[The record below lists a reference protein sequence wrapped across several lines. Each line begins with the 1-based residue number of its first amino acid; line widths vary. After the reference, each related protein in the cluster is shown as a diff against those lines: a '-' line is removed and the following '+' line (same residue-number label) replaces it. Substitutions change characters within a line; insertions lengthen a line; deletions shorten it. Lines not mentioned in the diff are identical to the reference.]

1 MKKKLVAL
9 VALAAMVLSMLPVAA
24 FADETTTPTTP
35 KINIYVTGYN
45 NDMSRDEISVS
56 ITGDDLEVGMLVY
69 WLVNGVDQPQYLGKI
84 TRTGESQN
92 NFYIKK
98 ADIPG
103 IEDGVNRPLT
113 ISVSDADF
121 ENFIISKEVD
131 KDIQPVAPSSMKINV
146 DTKGGTSNRT
156 FTVTFDDEY
165 VMGANDEL
173 AYQQFDKDGDPV
185 PGTNTKYVDITSVKD
200 GKFTFT
206 KSFDEDTASV
216 KFTFERNGV
225 ADKDLTATVK
235 LESPYGEFKELM
247 LDFGT
252 TVIKQGETLTGKL
265 YYVNTDGKRTD
276 ITDEADSYNVV
287 TTDSDA
293 LESSN
298 SPDTPTV
305 TIADDATLGSK
316 VNILAFYNNKP
327 VNASLTVIDDAEPG
341 KVKMNITS
349 GSIVTEKEDQ
359 IGVAFTLL
367 DNNGKTMKLSFRP
380 TNVDIRWIDSSVSDP
395 GFSVIATDG
404 TTTLLQTKGVLNTA
418 LACKKPCTGKFEITF
433 TDDKGHAY
441 QVVSDTFTFKDPDAE
456 PEGAQKVVVTIGSTT
471 MQVDGKNK
479 TIIAPPII
487 DNGRTYVP
495 LRAISEAFGATVD
508 WKQATNLITIDRGDT
523 HIVMTPYKLAYTLN
537 GQEKM
542 MDVAPYI
549 STAYASTMV
558 PVRFIAD
565 AFGFDSIPEYNADN
579 TTRAVTFTVK

>member
-24 FADETTTPTTP
+24 FADNTTTPA
-35 KINIYVTGYN
+35 KDINIYVTGYDSN
-45 NDMSRDEISVS
+45 VSGQDVSVS
-56 ITGDDLEVGMLVY
+56 ITGKDLKVGMAVY
-69 WLVNGVDQPQYLGKI
+69 WRVDNVSEFEYLGDI
-84 TRTGESQN
+84 TKTTGQN

-103 IEDGVNRPLT
+103 LSSADANDLT
-113 ISVSDADF
+113 IAVMDDDLNRLALESF
-121 ENFIISKEVD
+121 EKEVL
-131 KDIQPVAPSSMKINV
+131 PVAPSSMKITV

-156 FTVTFDDEY
+156 FTVTFDDDY
-165 VMGANDEL
+165 VMGENDEL
-173 AYQQFDKDGDPV
+173 AYQQYDKDGDAV

-235 LESPYGEFKELM
+235 LESPYGEFKELV

-367 DNNGKTMKLSFRP
+367 DDNGKTMKLSFRP

-456 PEGAQKVVVTIGSTT
+456 PEGAQKVIVTIGSTT

>member
-24 FADETTTPTTP
+24 FAAETTTPADD
-35 KINIYVTGYN
+35 IEIYVTGYN
-45 NDMSRDEISVS
+45 NNTTGQDVSIS
-56 ITGDDLEVGMLVY
+56 ITGDDLKNGMTVLWRVE
-69 WLVNGVDQPQYLGKI
+69 GISEFTTLGDI
-84 TRTGESQN
+84 YNPGGQN
-92 NFYIKK
+92 NYYLKR
-98 ADIPG
+98 ADIPELSSG
-103 IEDGVNRPLT
+103 NKDKLT
-113 ISVSDADF
+113 IAVVDNELIRQAMESF
-121 ENFIISKEVD
+121 EKEVV
-131 KDIQPVAPSSMKINV
+131 PVAPSSMKVTV

-156 FTVTFDDEY
+156 FTVTFDDGY
-165 VMGANDEL
+165 VMGANDQL
-173 AYQQFDKDGDPV
+173 AYEQFDKDGDPV
-185 PGTNTKYVDITSVKD
+185 PGTNTKYVDVTGVKD

-206 KSFDEDTASV
+206 RSFDEDTASV
-216 KFTFERNGV
+216 KFTFERNDV
-225 ADKDLTATVK
+225 ADKNLTATVK
-235 LESPYGEFKELM
+235 LASPYGD
-247 LDFGT
+247 LDYYDFTFDTGSLVERGQDVAGT
-252 TVIKQGETLTGKL
+252 V
-265 YYVNTDGKRTD
+265 YYVNKEGKRYD
-276 ITDEADSYNVV
+276 ITDECLFAV
-287 TTDSDA
+287 TPSNLVEAITDSSDCGFTVKEDA
-293 LESSN
+293 ELN
-298 SPDTPTV
+298 KV
-305 TIADDATLGSK
+305 ITITALFNGNK
-316 VNILAFYNNKP
+316 V
-327 VNASLTVIDDAEPG
+327 ASQNFTIVEDAEPG
-341 KVKMNITS
+341 DVKMNRTS
-349 GSIVTEKEDQ
+349 YNAGEETGIE
-359 IGVAFTLL
+359 FTLL
-367 DNNGKTMKLSFRP
+367 DDKGQTMKLDFFPSDI
-380 TNVDIRWIDSSVSDP
+380 NIRWIDSSVSDP
-395 GFSVIATDG
+395 GFRVNLTDHG
-404 TTTLLQTKGVLNTA
+404 ASITTKGKLLTSIT
-418 LACKKPCTGKFEITF
+418 CKKPCTGKFEITF

>member
-24 FADETTTPTTP
+24 FADGTTTPA
-35 KINIYVTGYN
+35 KDINIYVTGYDSN
-45 NDMSRDEISVS
+45 VSGQDVSVS
-56 ITGDDLEVGMLVY
+56 ITGKDLKVGMAVY
-69 WLVNGVDQPQYLGKI
+69 WRVDDVSEFEYLGDI
-84 TRTGESQN
+84 TKTTGQN

-98 ADIPG
+98 ADIP
-103 IEDGVNRPLT
+103 ELSSADANDLT
-113 ISVSDADF
+113 IAVMDDDLNRLALESF
-121 ENFIISKEVD
+121 EKEVL
-131 KDIQPVAPSSMKINV
+131 PVAPSSMKITV

-156 FTVTFDDEY
+156 FTVTFDDDY
-165 VMGANDEL
+165 VMGENDEL
-173 AYQQFDKDGDPV
+173 AYQQYDKDGDAV

-235 LESPYGEFKELM
+235 LESPYGELKELDY
-247 LDFGT
+247 DFGSAI
-252 TVIKQGETLTGKL
+252 VKQGEKVSGTV

-276 ITDEADSYNVV
+276 ITDEVEGYFFSCDDNSVIAASN
-287 TTDSDA
+287 TTTGE
-293 LESSN
+293 L
-298 SPDTPTV
+298 
-305 TIADDATLGSK
+305 TIADNAKLGSVIK
-316 VNILAFYNNKP
+316 ANAFYNGKTITT
-327 VNASLTVIDDAEPG
+327 SLTVVSDADPG
-341 KVKMNITS
+341 DVKMNRTS
-349 GSIVTEKEDQ
+349 YNAGEEL
-359 IGVAFTLL
+359 GLEFTLL
-367 DNNGKTMKLSFRP
+367 DDKGQTKKLDFFPS
-380 TNVDIRWIDSSVSDP
+380 NIDIRWIDSSVSDP
-395 GFSVIATDG
+395 GFRVNLTDHG
-404 TTTLLQTKGVLNTA
+404 ASITTKGKLLTSIT
-418 LACKKPCTGKFEITF
+418 CDKPCTGKFEITF

-456 PEGAQKVVVTIGSTT
+456 PEGAEKVVVTIGSTT

>member
-1 MKKKLVAL
+1 MKKRLIAL

-24 FADETTTPTTP
+24 FAAETTTPADD
-35 KINIYVTGYN
+35 IEIYVTGYN
-45 NDMSRDEISVS
+45 NNTTGQDVSIS
-56 ITGDDLEVGMLVY
+56 ITGDDLKNGMTVLWRVE
-69 WLVNGVDQPQYLGKI
+69 GISEFTTLGDI
-84 TRTGESQN
+84 YNPGGQN
-92 NFYIKK
+92 NYYLKR
-98 ADIPG
+98 ADIPELSSG
-103 IEDGVNRPLT
+103 NKDKLT
-113 ISVSDADF
+113 IAVVDNELIRQAMESF
-121 ENFIISKEVD
+121 GKEVV
-131 KDIQPVAPSSMKINV
+131 PVAPSSMKVTV

-156 FTVTFDDEY
+156 FTVTFDDGY
-165 VMGANDEL
+165 VMGANDQL
-173 AYQQFDKDGDPV
+173 AYEQFDKDGDPV
-185 PGTNTKYVDITSVKD
+185 PGTNTKYVDVTGVKD

-206 KSFDEDTASV
+206 RSFDEDTASV
-216 KFTFERNGV
+216 KFTFERNDV
-225 ADKDLTATVK
+225 ADKNLTATVK
-235 LESPYGEFKELM
+235 LASPYGD
-247 LDFGT
+247 LDYYDFTFDTGSLVERGQDVAGT
-252 TVIKQGETLTGKL
+252 V
-265 YYVNTDGKRTD
+265 YYVNKEGKRYD
-276 ITDEADSYNVV
+276 ITDECLFAV
-287 TTDSDA
+287 TPSNLVEAITDSSDCGFTVKEDA
-293 LESSN
+293 ELN
-298 SPDTPTV
+298 KV
-305 TIADDATLGSK
+305 ITITALFNGNK
-316 VNILAFYNNKP
+316 V
-327 VNASLTVIDDAEPG
+327 ASQNFTIVEDAEPG
-341 KVKMNITS
+341 DVKMNRTS
-349 GSIVTEKEDQ
+349 YNAGEETGIE
-359 IGVAFTLL
+359 FTLL
-367 DNNGKTMKLSFRP
+367 DDKGQTMKLDFFPSDI
-380 TNVDIRWIDSSVSDP
+380 NIRWIDSSVSDP
-395 GFSVIATDG
+395 GFRVNLTDHG
-404 TTTLLQTKGVLNTA
+404 ASITTKGKLLTSIT
-418 LACKKPCTGKFEITF
+418 CDKPCTGKFEITF

>member
-1 MKKKLVAL
+1 M
-9 VALAAMVLSMLPVAA
+9 
-24 FADETTTPTTP
+24 D
-35 KINIYVTGYN
+35 
-45 NDMSRDEISVS
+45 
-56 ITGDDLEVGMLVY
+56 DDLNRLA
-69 WLVNGVDQPQYLGKI
+69 L
-84 TRTGESQN
+84 ES
-92 NFYIKK
+92 
-98 ADIPG
+98 
-103 IEDGVNRPLT
+103 
-113 ISVSDADF
+113 F
-121 ENFIISKEVD
+121 EKEV
-131 KDIQPVAPSSMKINV
+131 IPVAPSSMKITV

-156 FTVTFDDEY
+156 FTVTFDDDY
-165 VMGANDEL
+165 VMGENDEL
-173 AYQQFDKDGDPV
+173 AYQQYDKDGDAV
-185 PGTNTKYVDITSVKD
+185 PGTNTKYVDIISVKD

-206 KSFDEDTASV
+206 ESFDEDTASV

-235 LESPYGEFKELM
+235 LESPYGEFKELV

-367 DNNGKTMKLSFRP
+367 DNNGKNMKLSFRP

-418 LACKKPCTGKFEITF
+418 LACDKPCTGKFEITF

>member
-24 FADETTTPTTP
+24 FADGTTTPA
-35 KINIYVTGYN
+35 KDINIYVTGYDSN
-45 NDMSRDEISVS
+45 VSGQDVSVS
-56 ITGDDLEVGMLVY
+56 ITGKDLKVGMAVY
-69 WLVNGVDQPQYLGKI
+69 WRVDNVSEFEYLGDIKK
-84 TRTGESQN
+84 TTGQN

-98 ADIPG
+98 ADIP
-103 IEDGVNRPLT
+103 ELSSADANDLT
-113 ISVSDADF
+113 IAVMDDDLNRLALESF
-121 ENFIISKEVD
+121 EKEVL
-131 KDIQPVAPSSMKINV
+131 PVAPSSMKITV

-156 FTVTFDDEY
+156 FTVTFDDDY
-165 VMGANDEL
+165 VMGENDEL
-173 AYQQFDKDGDPV
+173 AYQQYDKDGDAV

-216 KFTFERNGV
+216 KFTFERNSV

-235 LESPYGEFKELM
+235 LESPYGEFKELV

-367 DNNGKTMKLSFRP
+367 DNNGKNMKLSFRP

-418 LACKKPCTGKFEITF
+418 LACDKPCTGKFEITF

-456 PEGAQKVVVTIGSTT
+456 PEGAEKVVVTIGSTT

>member
-24 FADETTTPTTP
+24 FADGTTTPA
-35 KINIYVTGYN
+35 KDINIYVTGYDSN
-45 NDMSRDEISVS
+45 VSGQDVSVS
-56 ITGDDLEVGMLVY
+56 ITGKDLKVGMAVY
-69 WLVNGVDQPQYLGKI
+69 WRVDNVSEFEYLGDI
-84 TRTGESQN
+84 TKTTGQN

-98 ADIPG
+98 ADIP
-103 IEDGVNRPLT
+103 ELSSADANDLT
-113 ISVSDADF
+113 IAVMDDDLNRLALESF
-121 ENFIISKEVD
+121 EKEVL
-131 KDIQPVAPSSMKINV
+131 PVAPSSMKITV

-156 FTVTFDDEY
+156 FTVTFDDDY
-165 VMGANDEL
+165 VMGENDEL
-173 AYQQFDKDGDPV
+173 AYQQYDKDGDAV

-235 LESPYGEFKELM
+235 LESPYGEFKELV

-367 DNNGKTMKLSFRP
+367 DDNGKTLKLSFRP

-456 PEGAQKVVVTIGSTT
+456 PEGAEKVVVTIGSTT

>member
-24 FADETTTPTTP
+24 FADGTTTPA
-35 KINIYVTGYN
+35 KDINIYVTGYDSN
-45 NDMSRDEISVS
+45 VSGQDVSVS
-56 ITGDDLEVGMLVY
+56 ITGKDLKVGMAVY
-69 WLVNGVDQPQYLGKI
+69 WRVDNVSEFEYLGDI
-84 TRTGESQN
+84 TKTTGQN

-98 ADIPG
+98 ADIP
-103 IEDGVNRPLT
+103 ELSSADANDLT
-113 ISVSDADF
+113 IAVMDDDLNRLALESF
-121 ENFIISKEVD
+121 EKEV
-131 KDIQPVAPSSMKINV
+131 IPVAPSSMKITV

-156 FTVTFDDEY
+156 FTVTFDDDY
-165 VMGANDEL
+165 VMGENDEL
-173 AYQQFDKDGDPV
+173 AYQQYDKDGDAV
-185 PGTNTKYVDITSVKD
+185 PGTNTKYVDIISVKD

-206 KSFDEDTASV
+206 ESFDEDTASV

-235 LESPYGEFKELM
+235 LESPYGEFKELV

-367 DNNGKTMKLSFRP
+367 DNNGKNMKLSFRP

-418 LACKKPCTGKFEITF
+418 LACDKPCTGKFEITF

>member
-24 FADETTTPTTP
+24 FADGTTTPA
-35 KINIYVTGYN
+35 KDINIYVTGYDSN
-45 NDMSRDEISVS
+45 VSGQDVSVS
-56 ITGDDLEVGMLVY
+56 ITGKDLKVGMAVY
-69 WLVNGVDQPQYLGKI
+69 WRVDNVSEFEYLGDI
-84 TRTGESQN
+84 TKTTGQN

-98 ADIPG
+98 ADIP
-103 IEDGVNRPLT
+103 ELSSADANDLT
-113 ISVSDADF
+113 IAVMDDDLNRLALESF
-121 ENFIISKEVD
+121 EKEVL
-131 KDIQPVAPSSMKINV
+131 PVAPSSMKITV

-156 FTVTFDDEY
+156 FTVTFDDDY
-165 VMGANDEL
+165 VMGENDEL
-173 AYQQFDKDGDPV
+173 AYQQYDKDGDAV
-185 PGTNTKYVDITSVKD
+185 PGTNTQYVDITSVKD

-235 LESPYGEFKELM
+235 LESPYGEFKELV

-367 DNNGKTMKLSFRP
+367 DDNGKTMKLSFRP

-456 PEGAQKVVVTIGSTT
+456 PEGAEKVVVTIGSTT

-579 TTRAVTFTVK
+579 TTRAVTFTIK

>member
-24 FADETTTPTTP
+24 FAAETTTPADD
-35 KINIYVTGYN
+35 IEIYVTGYN
-45 NDMSRDEISVS
+45 NNTTGQDVSIS
-56 ITGDDLEVGMLVY
+56 ITGDDLKNGMTVLWRVE
-69 WLVNGVDQPQYLGKI
+69 GISEFTTLGDI
-84 TRTGESQN
+84 YNPGGQN
-92 NFYIKK
+92 NYYLKR
-98 ADIPG
+98 ADIPELSSG
-103 IEDGVNRPLT
+103 NKDKLT
-113 ISVSDADF
+113 IAIVDNELIRQAMESF
-121 ENFIISKEVD
+121 EKEVV
-131 KDIQPVAPSSMKINV
+131 PVAPSSMKVTV

-156 FTVTFDDEY
+156 FTVTFDDGY
-165 VMGANDEL
+165 VMGANDQL
-173 AYQQFDKDGDPV
+173 AYEQFDKDGDPV
-185 PGTNTKYVDITSVKD
+185 PGTNTKYVDVTGVKD

-206 KSFDEDTASV
+206 RSFDEDTASV
-216 KFTFERNGV
+216 KFTFERNDV
-225 ADKDLTATVK
+225 ADKNLTATVK
-235 LESPYGEFKELM
+235 LASPYGD
-247 LDFGT
+247 LDYYDFTFDTGSLVERGQDVAGT
-252 TVIKQGETLTGKL
+252 V
-265 YYVNTDGKRTD
+265 YYVNKEGKRYD
-276 ITDEADSYNVV
+276 ITDECLFAV
-287 TTDSDA
+287 TPSNLVEAITDSSDCGFTVKEDA
-293 LESSN
+293 ELN
-298 SPDTPTV
+298 KV
-305 TIADDATLGSK
+305 ITITALFNGNK
-316 VNILAFYNNKP
+316 V
-327 VNASLTVIDDAEPG
+327 ASQNFTIVEDAEPG
-341 KVKMNITS
+341 DVKMNRTS
-349 GSIVTEKEDQ
+349 YNAGEETGIE
-359 IGVAFTLL
+359 FTLL
-367 DNNGKTMKLSFRP
+367 DDKGQTMKLDFFPSDI
-380 TNVDIRWIDSSVSDP
+380 NIRWIDSSVSDP
-395 GFSVIATDG
+395 GFRVNLTDHG
-404 TTTLLQTKGVLNTA
+404 ASITTKGKLLTSIT
-418 LACKKPCTGKFEITF
+418 CDKPCTGKFEITF

>member
-24 FADETTTPTTP
+24 FADGTTTPA
-35 KINIYVTGYN
+35 KDINIYVTGYDSN
-45 NDMSRDEISVS
+45 VSGQDVSVS
-56 ITGDDLEVGMLVY
+56 ITGKDLKVGMAVY
-69 WLVNGVDQPQYLGKI
+69 WRVDNVSEFEYLGDI
-84 TRTGESQN
+84 TKTTGQN

-98 ADIPG
+98 ADIP
-103 IEDGVNRPLT
+103 ELSSADANDLT
-113 ISVSDADF
+113 IAVMDDDLNRLALESF
-121 ENFIISKEVD
+121 EKEVL
-131 KDIQPVAPSSMKINV
+131 PVAPSSMKITV

-156 FTVTFDDEY
+156 FTVTFDDDY
-165 VMGANDEL
+165 VMGENDEL
-173 AYQQFDKDGDPV
+173 AYQQYDKDGDAV

-235 LESPYGEFKELM
+235 LESPYGELKELDY
-247 LDFGT
+247 DFGSAI
-252 TVIKQGETLTGKL
+252 VKQGEKVSGTV

-276 ITDEADSYNVV
+276 ITDEVEGYFFSCDDNSVIA
-287 TTDSDA
+287 
-293 LESSN
+293 SSN
-298 SPDTPTV
+298 TTTGEL
-305 TIADDATLGSK
+305 TIADNAKLGSVIK
-316 VNILAFYNNKP
+316 ANAFYNGKTITT
-327 VNASLTVIDDAEPG
+327 SLTVVSDADPG
-341 KVKMNITS
+341 DVKMNRTS
-349 GSIVTEKEDQ
+349 YNAGEEL
-359 IGVAFTLL
+359 GLEFTLL
-367 DNNGKTMKLSFRP
+367 DDKGQTMKLDFFPS
-380 TNVDIRWIDSSVSDP
+380 NIDIRWIDSSVSDP
-395 GFSVIATDG
+395 GFRVNLTDHG
-404 TTTLLQTKGVLNTA
+404 ASITTKGKLLTSIT
-418 LACKKPCTGKFEITF
+418 CDKPCTGKFEITF

-456 PEGAQKVVVTIGSTT
+456 PEGAEKVVVTIGSTT

-479 TIIAPPII
+479 TIIAPPIV

>member
-24 FADETTTPTTP
+24 FAAETTTPADD
-35 KINIYVTGYN
+35 IEIYVTGYN
-45 NDMSRDEISVS
+45 NNTTGQDVSIS
-56 ITGDDLEVGMLVY
+56 ITGDDLKNGMTVLWRVE
-69 WLVNGVDQPQYLGKI
+69 GISEFTTLGDI
-84 TRTGESQN
+84 YNPGGQN
-92 NFYIKK
+92 NYYLKR
-98 ADIPG
+98 ADIPELSSG
-103 IEDGVNRPLT
+103 NKDKLT
-113 ISVSDADF
+113 IAVVDNELIRQAMESF
-121 ENFIISKEVD
+121 EKEVV
-131 KDIQPVAPSSMKINV
+131 PVAPSSMKVTV

-156 FTVTFDDEY
+156 FTVTFDDGY
-165 VMGANDEL
+165 VMGANDQL
-173 AYQQFDKDGDPV
+173 AYEQFDKDGDPV
-185 PGTNTKYVDITSVKD
+185 PGTNTKYVDVTGVKD

-206 KSFDEDTASV
+206 RSFDEDTASV
-216 KFTFERNGV
+216 KFTFERNDV
-225 ADKDLTATVK
+225 ADKNLTATVK
-235 LESPYGEFKELM
+235 LASPYGD
-247 LDFGT
+247 LDYYDFTFDTGSLVERGQDVAGT
-252 TVIKQGETLTGKL
+252 V
-265 YYVNTDGKRTD
+265 YYVNKEGKRYD
-276 ITDEADSYNVV
+276 ITDECLFAV
-287 TTDSDA
+287 TPSNLVEAITDSSDCGFTVKEDA
-293 LESSN
+293 ELN
-298 SPDTPTV
+298 KV
-305 TIADDATLGSK
+305 ITITALFNGNK
-316 VNILAFYNNKP
+316 V
-327 VNASLTVIDDAEPG
+327 ASQNFTIVEDAEPG
-341 KVKMNITS
+341 DVKMNRTS
-349 GSIVTEKEDQ
+349 YNAGEETGIE
-359 IGVAFTLL
+359 FTLL
-367 DNNGKTMKLSFRP
+367 DDKGQTMKLDFFPS
-380 TNVDIRWIDSSVSDP
+380 NIDIRWIDSSVSDP
-395 GFSVIATDG
+395 GFRVNLTDHG
-404 TTTLLQTKGVLNTA
+404 ASITTKGKLLTSIT
-418 LACKKPCTGKFEITF
+418 CDKPCTGKFEITF

-456 PEGAQKVVVTIGSTT
+456 PEGAEKVVVTIGSTT

>member
-24 FADETTTPTTP
+24 FADDTTTPA
-35 KINIYVTGYN
+35 KDINIYVTGYDSN
-45 NDMSRDEISVS
+45 VSGQDVSVS
-56 ITGDDLEVGMLVY
+56 ITGKDLKVGMAVY
-69 WLVNGVDQPQYLGKI
+69 WRVDDVSEFEYLGDI
-84 TRTGESQN
+84 TKTTGQN

-98 ADIPG
+98 ADIP
-103 IEDGVNRPLT
+103 ELSSADANDLT
-113 ISVSDADF
+113 IAVMDDDLNRLALESF
-121 ENFIISKEVD
+121 EKEVL
-131 KDIQPVAPSSMKINV
+131 PVAPSSMKITV

-156 FTVTFDDEY
+156 FTVTFDDDY
-165 VMGANDEL
+165 VMGENDEL
-173 AYQQFDKDGDPV
+173 AYQQYDKDGDAV

-235 LESPYGEFKELM
+235 LESPYGELKELDY
-247 LDFGT
+247 DFGSAI
-252 TVIKQGETLTGKL
+252 VKQGEKVSGTV

-276 ITDEADSYNVV
+276 ITDEVEGYFFSCDDNSVIAASN
-287 TTDSDA
+287 TTTGE
-293 LESSN
+293 L
-298 SPDTPTV
+298 
-305 TIADDATLGSK
+305 TIADNAKLGSVIK
-316 VNILAFYNNKP
+316 ANAFYNGKTITT
-327 VNASLTVIDDAEPG
+327 SLTVVSDADPG
-341 KVKMNITS
+341 DVKMNRTS
-349 GSIVTEKEDQ
+349 YNAGEEL
-359 IGVAFTLL
+359 GLEFTLL
-367 DNNGKTMKLSFRP
+367 DDKGQTKKLDFFPS
-380 TNVDIRWIDSSVSDP
+380 NIDIRWIDSSVSDP
-395 GFSVIATDG
+395 GFRVNLTDHG
-404 TTTLLQTKGVLNTA
+404 ASITTKGKLLTSIT
-418 LACKKPCTGKFEITF
+418 CDKPCTGKFEITF

-456 PEGAQKVVVTIGSTT
+456 PEGAEKVVVTIGSTT

-479 TIIAPPII
+479 TIIAPPIV

>member
-24 FADETTTPTTP
+24 FADGTTTPA
-35 KINIYVTGYN
+35 KDINIYVTGYDSN
-45 NDMSRDEISVS
+45 VSGQDVSVS
-56 ITGDDLEVGMLVY
+56 ITGKDLKVGMAVY
-69 WLVNGVDQPQYLGKI
+69 WRVDNVSEFEYLGDI
-84 TRTGESQN
+84 TKTTGQN

-103 IEDGVNRPLT
+103 LSSADANDLT
-113 ISVSDADF
+113 IAVMDDDLNRLALESF
-121 ENFIISKEVD
+121 EKEVL
-131 KDIQPVAPSSMKINV
+131 PVAPSSMKITV

-156 FTVTFDDEY
+156 FTVTFDDDY
-165 VMGANDEL
+165 VMGENDEL
-173 AYQQFDKDGDPV
+173 AYQQYDKDGDAV
-185 PGTNTKYVDITSVKD
+185 PGTNTKYVDITSAKD

-235 LESPYGEFKELM
+235 LESPYGEFKELV

-367 DNNGKTMKLSFRP
+367 DDNGKTMKLSFRP

>member
-24 FADETTTPTTP
+24 FADDTTTPA
-35 KINIYVTGYN
+35 KDINIYVTGYDSN
-45 NDMSRDEISVS
+45 VSGQDVSVS
-56 ITGDDLEVGMLVY
+56 ITGKDLKVGMAVY
-69 WLVNGVDQPQYLGKI
+69 WRVDDVSEFEYLGDI
-84 TRTGESQN
+84 TKTTGQN

-98 ADIPG
+98 ADIP
-103 IEDGVNRPLT
+103 ELSSADANDLT
-113 ISVSDADF
+113 IAVMDDDLNRLALESF
-121 ENFIISKEVD
+121 EKEVL
-131 KDIQPVAPSSMKINV
+131 PVAPSSMKITV

-156 FTVTFDDEY
+156 FTVTFDDDY
-165 VMGANDEL
+165 VMGENDEL
-173 AYQQFDKDGDPV
+173 AYQQYDKDGDAV

-235 LESPYGEFKELM
+235 LESPYGELKELDY
-247 LDFGT
+247 DFGSAI
-252 TVIKQGETLTGKL
+252 VKQGEKVSGTV

-276 ITDEADSYNVV
+276 ITDEVEGYFFSCDDNSVIAASN
-287 TTDSDA
+287 TTTGE
-293 LESSN
+293 L
-298 SPDTPTV
+298 
-305 TIADDATLGSK
+305 TIADNAKLGSVIK
-316 VNILAFYNNKP
+316 ANAFYNGKTITT
-327 VNASLTVIDDAEPG
+327 SLTVVSDADPG
-341 KVKMNITS
+341 DVKMNRTS
-349 GSIVTEKEDQ
+349 YNAGEEL
-359 IGVAFTLL
+359 GLEFTLL
-367 DNNGKTMKLSFRP
+367 DDKGQTMKLDFFPS
-380 TNVDIRWIDSSVSDP
+380 NIDIRWIDSSVSDP
-395 GFSVIATDG
+395 GFRVNLTDHG
-404 TTTLLQTKGVLNTA
+404 ASITTKGKLLTSIT
-418 LACKKPCTGKFEITF
+418 CDKPCTGKFEITF

-456 PEGAQKVVVTIGSTT
+456 PEGAEKVVVTIGSTT

-479 TIIAPPII
+479 TIIAPPIV

>member
-24 FADETTTPTTP
+24 FADGTTTPA
-35 KINIYVTGYN
+35 KDINIYVTGYDSN
-45 NDMSRDEISVS
+45 VSGQDVSVS
-56 ITGDDLEVGMLVY
+56 ITGKDLKVGMAVY
-69 WLVNGVDQPQYLGKI
+69 WRVDNVSEFEYLGDI
-84 TRTGESQN
+84 TKTTGQN

-98 ADIPG
+98 ADIP
-103 IEDGVNRPLT
+103 ELSSADANDLT
-113 ISVSDADF
+113 IAVMDDDLNRLALESF
-121 ENFIISKEVD
+121 EKEV
-131 KDIQPVAPSSMKINV
+131 IPVAPSSMKITV

-156 FTVTFDDEY
+156 FTVTFDDDY
-165 VMGANDEL
+165 VMGENDEL
-173 AYQQFDKDGDPV
+173 AYQQYDKDGDAV

-235 LESPYGEFKELM
+235 LESPYGELKELDY
-247 LDFGT
+247 DFGSAI
-252 TVIKQGETLTGKL
+252 VKQGEKVSGTV

-276 ITDEADSYNVV
+276 ITDEVEGYFFSCDDNSVIA
-287 TTDSDA
+287 
-293 LESSN
+293 SSN
-298 SPDTPTV
+298 TTTGEL
-305 TIADDATLGSK
+305 TIADNAKLGSVIK
-316 VNILAFYNNKP
+316 ANAFYNGKTITT
-327 VNASLTVIDDAEPG
+327 SLTVVSDADPG
-341 KVKMNITS
+341 DVKMNRTS
-349 GSIVTEKEDQ
+349 YNAGEEL
-359 IGVAFTLL
+359 GLEFTLL
-367 DNNGKTMKLSFRP
+367 DDKGQTMKLDFFPS
-380 TNVDIRWIDSSVSDP
+380 NIDIRWIDSSVSDP
-395 GFSVIATDG
+395 GFRVNLTDHG
-404 TTTLLQTKGVLNTA
+404 ASITTKGKLLTSIT
-418 LACKKPCTGKFEITF
+418 CDKPCTGKFEITF

>member
-24 FADETTTPTTP
+24 FADDTTTPA
-35 KINIYVTGYN
+35 KDINIYVTGYDSN
-45 NDMSRDEISVS
+45 VSGQDVSVS
-56 ITGDDLEVGMLVY
+56 ITGKDLKVGMAVY
-69 WLVNGVDQPQYLGKI
+69 WRVDDVSEFEYLGDI
-84 TRTGESQN
+84 TKTTGQN

-98 ADIPG
+98 ADIP
-103 IEDGVNRPLT
+103 ELSSADANDLT
-113 ISVSDADF
+113 IAVMDDDLNRLALESF
-121 ENFIISKEVD
+121 EKEVL
-131 KDIQPVAPSSMKINV
+131 PVAPSSMKITV

-156 FTVTFDDEY
+156 FTVTFDDDY
-165 VMGANDEL
+165 VMGENDEL
-173 AYQQFDKDGDPV
+173 AYQQYDKDGDAV

-235 LESPYGEFKELM
+235 LESPYGELKELDY
-247 LDFGT
+247 DFGSAI
-252 TVIKQGETLTGKL
+252 VKQGEKVSGTV

-276 ITDEADSYNVV
+276 ITDEVEGYFFSCDDNSVIAASN
-287 TTDSDA
+287 TTTGE
-293 LESSN
+293 L
-298 SPDTPTV
+298 
-305 TIADDATLGSK
+305 TIAHNAKLGSVIK
-316 VNILAFYNNKP
+316 ANAFYNGKTITT
-327 VNASLTVIDDAEPG
+327 SLTVVSDADPG
-341 KVKMNITS
+341 DVKMNRTS
-349 GSIVTEKEDQ
+349 YNAGEEL
-359 IGVAFTLL
+359 GLEFTLL
-367 DNNGKTMKLSFRP
+367 DDKGQTKKLDFFPS
-380 TNVDIRWIDSSVSDP
+380 NIDIRWIDSSVSDP
-395 GFSVIATDG
+395 GFRVNLTDHG
-404 TTTLLQTKGVLNTA
+404 ASITTKGKLLTSIT
-418 LACKKPCTGKFEITF
+418 CDKPCTGKFEITF

-456 PEGAQKVVVTIGSTT
+456 PEGAEKVVVTIGSTT

>member
-24 FADETTTPTTP
+24 FADGTTTPA
-35 KINIYVTGYN
+35 KDINIYVTGYDSN
-45 NDMSRDEISVS
+45 VSGQDVSVS
-56 ITGDDLEVGMLVY
+56 ITGKDLKVGMAVY
-69 WLVNGVDQPQYLGKI
+69 WRVDNVSEFEYLGDI
-84 TRTGESQN
+84 TKTTGQN

-98 ADIPG
+98 ADIP
-103 IEDGVNRPLT
+103 ELSSADANDLT
-113 ISVSDADF
+113 IAVMDDDLNRLALESF
-121 ENFIISKEVD
+121 EKEV
-131 KDIQPVAPSSMKINV
+131 IPVAPSSMKITV

-156 FTVTFDDEY
+156 FTVTFDDDY
-165 VMGANDEL
+165 VMGENDEL
-173 AYQQFDKDGDPV
+173 AYQQYDKDGDSV
-185 PGTNTKYVDITSVKD
+185 PGTNTQYVDITSVKD

-235 LESPYGEFKELM
+235 LESPYGELKELDY
-247 LDFGT
+247 DFGSAI
-252 TVIKQGETLTGKL
+252 VKQGEKVSGTV

-276 ITDEADSYNVV
+276 ITDEVEGYFFSCDDNSVIAASN
-287 TTDSDA
+287 TTTGE
-293 LESSN
+293 L
-298 SPDTPTV
+298 
-305 TIADDATLGSK
+305 TIADNAKLGSVIK
-316 VNILAFYNNKP
+316 ANAFYNGKTITT
-327 VNASLTVIDDAEPG
+327 SLTVVSDADPG
-341 KVKMNITS
+341 DVKMNRMS
-349 GSIVTEKEDQ
+349 YNAGEEL
-359 IGVAFTLL
+359 GLEFTLL
-367 DNNGKTMKLSFRP
+367 DDKGQTKKLDFFPS
-380 TNVDIRWIDSSVSDP
+380 NIDIRWIDSSVSDP
-395 GFSVIATDG
+395 GFRVNLTDHG
-404 TTTLLQTKGVLNTA
+404 ASITTKGKLLTSIT
-418 LACKKPCTGKFEITF
+418 CDKPCTGKFEITF

-456 PEGAQKVVVTIGSTT
+456 PEGAEKVVVTIGSTT

-479 TIIAPPII
+479 TIIAPPIV

>member
-24 FADETTTPTTP
+24 FAAETTTPADD
-35 KINIYVTGYN
+35 IEIYVTGYN
-45 NDMSRDEISVS
+45 NNTTGQDVSIS
-56 ITGDDLEVGMLVY
+56 ITGDDLKNGMTVLWRVE
-69 WLVNGVDQPQYLGKI
+69 GISEFTTLGDI
-84 TRTGESQN
+84 YNPGGQN
-92 NFYIKK
+92 NYYLKR
-98 ADIPG
+98 ADIPELSSG
-103 IEDGVNRPLT
+103 NKDKLT
-113 ISVSDADF
+113 IAVVDNELIRQAMESF
-121 ENFIISKEVD
+121 EKEVV
-131 KDIQPVAPSSMKINV
+131 PVAPSSMKVTV

-156 FTVTFDDEY
+156 FTVTFDDGY
-165 VMGANDEL
+165 VMGANDQL
-173 AYQQFDKDGDPV
+173 AYEQFDKDGDPV
-185 PGTNTKYVDITSVKD
+185 PGTNTKYVDVTGVKD

-206 KSFDEDTASV
+206 RSFDEDTASV
-216 KFTFERNGV
+216 KFTFERNDV
-225 ADKDLTATVK
+225 ADKNLTATVK
-235 LESPYGEFKELM
+235 LASPYGD
-247 LDFGT
+247 LDYYDFTFDTGSLVERGQDVAGT
-252 TVIKQGETLTGKL
+252 V
-265 YYVNTDGKRTD
+265 YYVNKEGKRYD
-276 ITDEADSYNVV
+276 ITDECLFAV
-287 TTDSDA
+287 TPSNLVEAITDSSDCGFTVKEDA
-293 LESSN
+293 ELN
-298 SPDTPTV
+298 KV
-305 TIADDATLGSK
+305 ITITALFNGNK
-316 VNILAFYNNKP
+316 V
-327 VNASLTVIDDAEPG
+327 ASQNFTIVEDAEPG
-341 KVKMNITS
+341 DVKMNRTS
-349 GSIVTEKEDQ
+349 YNAGEETGIE
-359 IGVAFTLL
+359 FTLL
-367 DNNGKTMKLSFRP
+367 DDKGQTMKLDFFPS
-380 TNVDIRWIDSSVSDP
+380 NIDIRWIDSSVSDP
-395 GFSVIATDG
+395 GFRVNLTDHG
-404 TTTLLQTKGVLNTA
+404 ASITTKGKLLTSIT
-418 LACKKPCTGKFEITF
+418 CDKPCTGKFEITF

>member
-24 FADETTTPTTP
+24 FADGTTTPADD
-35 KINIYVTGYN
+35 IEIYVTGYN
-45 NDMSRDEISVS
+45 NNTTGQDVSIS
-56 ITGDDLEVGMLVY
+56 ITGDDLKNGMTVLWRVE
-69 WLVNGVDQPQYLGKI
+69 GISEFTTLGDI
-84 TRTGESQN
+84 YNPGGQN
-92 NFYIKK
+92 NYYLKR
-98 ADIPG
+98 ADIPELSSG
-103 IEDGVNRPLT
+103 NKDKLT
-113 ISVSDADF
+113 IAVVDNELIRQAMESF
-121 ENFIISKEVD
+121 EKEVV
-131 KDIQPVAPSSMKINV
+131 PVAPSSMKVTV

-156 FTVTFDDEY
+156 FTVTFDDGY
-165 VMGANDEL
+165 VMGANDQL
-173 AYQQFDKDGDPV
+173 AYEQFDKDGDPV
-185 PGTNTKYVDITSVKD
+185 PGTNTKYVDVTGVKD

-206 KSFDEDTASV
+206 RSFDEDTASV
-216 KFTFERNGV
+216 KFTFERNDV
-225 ADKDLTATVK
+225 ADKNLTATVK
-235 LESPYGEFKELM
+235 LASPYGD
-247 LDFGT
+247 LDYYDFTFDTGSLVERGQDVAGT
-252 TVIKQGETLTGKL
+252 V
-265 YYVNTDGKRTD
+265 YYVNKEGKRYD
-276 ITDEADSYNVV
+276 ITDECLFAV
-287 TTDSDA
+287 TPSNLVEAITDSSDCGFTVKEDA
-293 LESSN
+293 ELN
-298 SPDTPTV
+298 KV
-305 TIADDATLGSK
+305 ITITALFNGNK
-316 VNILAFYNNKP
+316 V
-327 VNASLTVIDDAEPG
+327 ASQNFTIVEDAEPG
-341 KVKMNITS
+341 DVKMNRTS
-349 GSIVTEKEDQ
+349 YNAGEETGIE
-359 IGVAFTLL
+359 FTLL
-367 DNNGKTMKLSFRP
+367 DDKGQTMKLDFFPSDI
-380 TNVDIRWIDSSVSDP
+380 NIRWIDSSVSDP
-395 GFSVIATDG
+395 GFRVNLTDHG
-404 TTTLLQTKGVLNTA
+404 ASITTKGKLLTSIT
-418 LACKKPCTGKFEITF
+418 CDKPCTGKFEITF

-456 PEGAQKVVVTIGSTT
+456 PEGAEKVVVTIGSTT